1 MHPACPGQDLP
12 PNTSALTHALQGI
25 SISTAVMLLFPLPLN
40 CNSRDVH
47 IPGLVRDHQFSWHYI
62 SAAEGSGESRPY
74 DFFFFLII
82 MISFYLN
89 MTSVGGKEPVYR
101 LEVVILPAEV
111 N

>member
-74 DFFFFLII
+74 DFFFLII